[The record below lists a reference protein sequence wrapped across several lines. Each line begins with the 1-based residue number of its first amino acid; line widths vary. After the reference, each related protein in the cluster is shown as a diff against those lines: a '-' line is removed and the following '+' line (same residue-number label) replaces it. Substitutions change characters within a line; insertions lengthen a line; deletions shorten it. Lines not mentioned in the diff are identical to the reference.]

1 MENYEINDVIGLYI
15 SGSDKFDK
23 EKIAN
28 GYY

>member
-1 MENYEINDVIGLYI
+1 MDNYDVNDAIGLYI
-15 SGSDKFDK
+15 SGTNKIDK